1 MAYFDE
7 FARICFL
14 NDSRKQAHRKAI
26 DAQKDY
32 EECCSVLAKEKANLL
47 GFFESLDSEDD
58 KTLEKE

>member
-7 FARICFL
+7 FARIHFL
-14 NDSRKQAHRKAI
+14 NDSRKRAHREACE
-26 DAQKDY
+26 AQKVY